1 MKYLKYKLLIIKQNI
16 FYLIICTHLMK
27 LKFDESSFD
36 SGDVEDF
43 ILINNSETNLGSE
56 LDLNVKETK
65 SSLFFGF

>member
-1 MKYLKYKLLIIKQNI
+1 
-16 FYLIICTHLMK
+16 MK

-43 ILINNSETNLGSE
+43 ILINNSKTNLGSE